1 MLPTLKRTLKKQIK
15 ETDITGIITGGSDKL
30 TQCVIFEQFIS
41 IL

>member
-1 MLPTLKRTLKKQIK
+1 MLPTLKRTLKK
-15 ETDITGIITGGSDKL
+15 DITGIITGGSDKL